1 MIKEAKQFGNGAQV
15 LVPKEWIGRKV
26 VLSLERRTIDDIK
39 AEVLSKIKD
48 LSKIVSIVLIGSYA
62 RMEQEEGS
70 DIDIVIFST
79 QRFKI
84 KINNYHIILI
94 NVNKLEEELSV
105 NPALFR
111 SILDEGVVIL
121 NESFL
126 KNINLKSHYIKYY
139 KKECLNVY
147 SLNKEFIELDK
158 KQGIISESVIYSI
171 ILRLRSLFILKD
183 KYSFKEFKK
192 WLIRNGISEFDK
204 IYEIYKLVRD
214 DKFVNE
220 IDIKLIHEIE
230 KANNLLAKESR

>member
-26 VLSLERRTIDDIK
+26 VLSLEGRTIDDIK

-94 NVNKLEEELSV
+94 NVNKLEEEISI
-105 NPALFR
+105 NPALFK
-111 SILDEGVVIL
+111 SILDEGVFIL